1 MALVL
6 WLENVGTRPWRTAR
20 ASLVRDG
27 VEVKRLE
34 VWQQEPF
41 GPKQRGLL
49 ILETELPEREA
60 REKLTL
66 QLWDE
71 EGTRSV
77 TIGNVSLPEAF
88 HVR

>member
-20 ASLVRDG
+20 ASLVREG
-27 VEVKRLE
+27 VEVKPLE
-34 VWQQEPF
+34 IWQPAPLAPE
-41 GPKQRGLL
+41 QRGLL
-49 ILETELPEREA
+49 ILETEVPERQA

-77 TIGNVSLPEAF
+77 TIGNVGLP
-88 HVR
+88 

>member
-1 MALVL
+1 M
-6 WLENVGTRPWRTAR
+6 
-20 ASLVRDG
+20 RDG
-27 VEVKRLE
+27 VEVKPLE
-34 VWQQEPF
+34 VWQQEPL
-41 GPKQRGLL
+41 GHEQRGLL

-71 EGTRSV
+71 DGERSV
-77 TIGNVSLPEAF
+77 TIGNVSLPEEETL

>member
-1 MALVL
+1 MREALVL
-6 WLENVGTRPWRTAR
+6 RLTNPGTQPWRTTR

-34 VWQQEPF
+34 VWQPEPL
-41 GPKQRGLL
+41 GPGQRGLL

-71 EGTRSV
+71 DGARSV
-77 TIGNVSLPEAF
+77 TIGNVGLPEE
-88 HVR
+88 